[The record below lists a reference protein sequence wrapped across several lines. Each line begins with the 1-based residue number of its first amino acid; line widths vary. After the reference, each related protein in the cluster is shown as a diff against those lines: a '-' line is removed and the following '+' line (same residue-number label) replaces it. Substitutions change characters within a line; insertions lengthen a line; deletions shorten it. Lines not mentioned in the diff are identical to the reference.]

1 MWPAGSATNAL
12 PECQQPMKPSSR
24 PWKSGWPQAAAHSDY
39 LQRHWRSRN
48 PQWKR
53 SGTADISTDYAA
65 LFSGIKNPY
74 GAPSKRSLI
83 LYAPFVHGKNR
94 GSLNEFLPSSI
105 SSYQTPPS
113 LRDVWNR
120 RRLWRI
126 QTMKKRRRFAR
137 WSRDERSWQIS
148 EIGL

>member
-53 SGTADISTDYAA
+53 SIFLPTMPLFLPGLKIPMEHLLKGA
-65 LFSGIKNPY
+65 LFYMRLLFTAKT
-74 GAPSKRSLI
+74 
-83 LYAPFVHGKNR
+83 
-94 GSLNEFLPSSI
+94 GSASMNSCHPLI

-113 LRDVWNR
+113 LGDVWNR